1 MIAADDAHEIMHA
14 SIFFHELFKKALLTD
29 LFPGVTTK
37 TQMDL
42 LMTLM
47 LNGPMSMSALSER
60 AGIAPEQA
68 TRAIRNLREAE
79 LVQSERSATN
89 RRIVVASITE
99 KGKLLMDDRE
109 RQVVGNLAAILSELD
124 DAEIAQ
130 LAELSRRAA
139 ALLRKTGFKHIVPE

>member
-1 MIAADDAHEIMHA
+1 MIDTKDAHEIMRA

-29 LFPGVTTK
+29 FFPGVTTK

-47 LNGPMSMSALSER
+47 LNGPMSMSTLSER

-68 TRAIRNLREAE
+68 TRAIRSLREAG

-89 RRIVVASITE
+89 RRVVVARITE
-99 KGKLLMDDRE
+99 KGSLLMDDHE
-109 RQVVGNLAAILSELD
+109 RQIVGNLATILSELD
-124 DAEIAQ
+124 DAEIAH
-130 LAELSRRAA
+130 LADLSQQACD
-139 ALLRKTGFKHIVPE
+139 LLGKTGFKHIVPE